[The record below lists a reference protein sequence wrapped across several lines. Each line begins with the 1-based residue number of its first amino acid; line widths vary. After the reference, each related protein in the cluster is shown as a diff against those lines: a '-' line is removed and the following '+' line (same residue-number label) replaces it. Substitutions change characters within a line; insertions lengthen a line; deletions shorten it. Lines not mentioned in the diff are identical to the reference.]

1 MRVDVDTPTLDQM
14 VKSLANPEP
23 ALKDIQ
29 DAILEANKEAFD
41 TQGASTGSP
50 WQPLSAKW
58 LKARK
63 KQGKGT
69 RILEYDSSRGGFLRK
84 SLTHKTGYGAIR
96 DIKGSS
102 VTVGSSLVTAAHAQ
116 FGRPI
121 LRAGKRPVKVPVRPV
136 TVLTAKLQAEFTSII
151 GKHLA
156 AEKG

>member
-1 MRVDVDTPTLDQM
+1 MRVEVDTPTLDQM
-14 VKSLANPEP
+14 VQTLADPEP
-23 ALKDIQ
+23 ALRSIQ
-29 DAILEANKEAFD
+29 DAILAANKEAFD
-41 TQGASTGSP
+41 TQGASTGTP

-84 SLTHKTGYGAIR
+84 SLTHRTGYGAIR

-102 VTVGSSLVTAAHAQ
+102 ITVGSSLATAAHAQ

-136 TVLTAKLQAEFTSII
+136 TVLTPKLQDEFTRILA
-151 GKHLA
+151 KHLV
-156 AEKG
+156 EESR